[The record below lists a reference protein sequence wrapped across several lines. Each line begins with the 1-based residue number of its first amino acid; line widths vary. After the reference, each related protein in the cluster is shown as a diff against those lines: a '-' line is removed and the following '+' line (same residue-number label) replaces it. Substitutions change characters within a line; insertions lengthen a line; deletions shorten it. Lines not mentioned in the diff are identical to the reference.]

1 MPTIRPIIA
10 MVLMA
15 SHAMAAD
22 NPDKLKVGR
31 QPDGSVVVPTNQ
43 ILTPAGT
50 QVEFPGRPVDL
61 IIADNGNAVVIKNMR
76 DLTVVDLPS
85 GRIRQVLP
93 AGTPGRKGGGFSAVG
108 LAAIGDRIFVSD
120 TASGIRVAKWN
131 PEKLLTWEGDG
142 FELKT
147 PEAKGGRRS
156 SGAAY
161 PTGLAATTDGKL
173 WVCSNRG
180 NEAQLIDPSTGKA
193 EAVVPV
199 GVAPYMPLV
208 VGAKVY
214 VSNWGGDRPSENA
227 PFSTSGTPVKVDP
240 VTTVANTGT
249 VSVLAKSGDA
259 WKVAKS
265 IAVGLHPSGMALSPD
280 GRFAYVAN
288 ANSDTVSVIDT
299 SSDAVVETIS
309 AKPESRLPFGSGSNA
324 VAVSPD
330 GSTLFIANGTNNCV
344 AVVVLGNNSGGEHG
358 PITNRPS
365 AIGGLIPTG
374 WYPGAIRI
382 APTGNTLIVANV
394 KGVGSLASKRDPDKG
409 RNSHDHLGSVSLIP
423 IPKPTNLKDLTAR
436 VATNNRLAKSLSGLE
451 KPRAGIAPR
460 PLPER
465 HGEPSLIEHVIYVI
479 KENRTYDQVFGDMKQ
494 GNGDPRL
501 CIFGEEITPNHH
513 KLAREFVLLDN
524 FYCSGIL
531 SADGHQWVAEAYVTD
546 YLEKQFGGF
555 TRSYPYEGDDPLAY
569 AASGFLWDNALA
581 RKKTIFNMGEYC
593 QSKFAPGLTWLDSY
607 EDTLKGTGKV
617 KVTVKPTVKA
627 LEPFTHPGYPGFPCT
642 APDIY
647 RAKLFARQMAAWEKA
662 GAMPNL
668 VYVFLPC
675 DHTEGTRPGSPTPR
689 AMVADNDL
697 ALGQVVE
704 AVSRSRFWPK
714 ACIVCTEDDPQAG
727 FDHVDGHRTV
737 GFCIS
742 PYSRGKGVDSN
753 GYNQTGMVK
762 TIELLLGLP
771 PMNQMD
777 LAATPM
783 VGCFHDKPD
792 FTHYKAVPNRVP
804 LDEMNPDMNR
814 LRGSALKWAQRS
826 VAMDFTKEDHAD
838 EDTLNRIL
846 WFAQRGESPYP
857 GDGPGRLPSPVSD

>member
-1 MPTIRPIIA
+1 MP
-10 MVLMA
+10 
-15 SHAMAAD
+15 SHPHRLACLCFFLAGLSNSAAELL
-22 NPDKLKVGR
+22 DKLKVGR
-31 QPDGSVVVPTNQ
+31 QTDGSVVVPTNQ
-43 ILTPAGT
+43 VITPAGIH
-50 QVEFPGRPVDL
+50 VEFPGRPVDL
-61 IIADNGNAVVIKNMR
+61 LVADGGKAVVVKNMR
-76 DLTVVDLPS
+76 DLTVLDLPS
-85 GRIRQVLP
+85 GKVRQVLP
-93 AGTPGRKGGGFSAVG
+93 LGAPGRPSGGFSAVG
-108 LAAIGDRIFVSD
+108 LAAIGDKVFATD
-120 TASGIRVAKWN
+120 TASGIRIAKWTA
-131 PEKLLTWEGDG
+131 ESKLAWEN
-142 FELKT
+142 EPLQLKA
-147 PEAKGGRRS
+147 PEATGGRRS
-156 SGAAY
+156 AGAAY
-161 PTGLAATTDGKL
+161 PTGLATTPEGKL

-180 NEAQLIDPSTGKA
+180 NEAQLLDPATGKA
-193 EAVVPV
+193 EAILPV

-208 VGAKVY
+208 VGSKVY
-214 VSNWGGDRPSENA
+214 VSNWGGDRPVGKA
-227 PFSTSGTPVKVDP
+227 PFTTSGTPVKVDP
-240 VTTVANTGT
+240 VTTVANSGS
-249 VSVLAKSGDA
+249 VSVIAKSGDA
-259 WKVAKS
+259 WKVEKS
-265 IAVGLHPSGMALSPD
+265 IPVGLHPCGMASAPGGKFL
-280 GRFAYVAN
+280 YVAN

-299 SSDAVVETIS
+299 STDSVVETIV

-330 GSTLFIANGTNNCV
+330 GTTLFVANGTNNCV
-344 AVVVLGNNSGGEHG
+344 AVVLLGNRSGGEHG
-358 PITNRPS
+358 PIANRPS
-365 AIGGLIPTG
+365 FIIGLIPTG
-374 WYPGAIRI
+374 WYPGAI
-382 APTGNTLIVANV
+382 TLPPGGKHLIIANV
-394 KGVGSLASKRDPDKG
+394 KGVGSLATKRDPDKG
-409 RNSHDHLGSVSLIP
+409 RNSHDHMGSVSIIP
-423 IPKPTNLKDLTAR
+423 VPDAEQLKTFTTR
-436 VATNNRLAKSLSGLE
+436 VAANNRLARSLAGLE
-451 KPRAGIAPR
+451 KPRPGITAK

-465 HGEPSLIEHVIYVI
+465 HGEPSPIEHVIYVI
-479 KENRTYDQVFGDMKQ
+479 KENRTYDQVFGDMKE
-494 GNGDPRL
+494 GNGDPKL
-501 CIFGEEITPNHH
+501 CIFGEEVTPNHH

-593 QSKFAPGLTWLDSY
+593 QSKFAPGLTWKDSY

-617 KVTVKPTVKA
+617 KVQVKPTVKA

-647 RAKLFARQMAAWEKA
+647 RAKLFANQMAEWEKA

-704 AVSRSRFWPK
+704 AVSKSKFWPK
-714 ACIVCTEDDPQAG
+714 ACIVSTEDDPQAG

-742 PYSRGKGVDSN
+742 PYTRGKGVDSN
-753 GYNQTGMVK
+753 CYNQTGMVK
-762 TIELLLGLP
+762 TIELILGLP

-783 VGCFHDKPD
+783 LGCFHEKPD
-792 FTHYKAVPNRVP
+792 FTPYTAVKNRIP
-804 LDEMNPDMNR
+804 LDEMNPAMNR
-814 LRGSALKWAQRS
+814 LQGSALKWARKS
-826 VAMDFTKEDHAD
+826 VALDFTKEDHAD

-846 WFAQRGESPYP
+846 WFSQRGDAPFP
-857 GDGPGRLPSPVSD
+857 GD

>member
-1 MPTIRPIIA
+1 MLILLIPC
-10 MVLMA
+10 A
-15 SHAMAAD
+15 SWAD
-22 NPDKLKVGR
+22 EHLDKLKVGR

-43 ILTPAGT
+43 LLTPTGI

-61 IIADNGNAVVIKNMR
+61 ILEENGKTIIAKNMR
-76 DLTVVDLPS
+76 DLTVIDMAS
-85 GRIRQVLP
+85 GQVRQVLP
-93 AGTPGRKGGGFSAVG
+93 AAGAGRRGGGFSAVG
-108 LAAIGDRIFVSD
+108 LASIGNKVFVSD
-120 TASGIRVAKWN
+120 TASGIRVAKWTADG
-131 PEKLLTWEGDG
+131 KLAWDEQVI
-142 FELKT
+142 EIKAA
-147 PEAKGGRRS
+147 EAGESRRS
-156 SGAAY
+156 GGAVY
-161 PTGLAATTDGKL
+161 PTGIASTAEGKL
-173 WVCSNRG
+173 WVCSNRA
-180 NEAQLIDPSTGKA
+180 NEVHLFNPSTGKP
-193 EAVVPV
+193 EATVAV

-208 VGAKVY
+208 VGSKVY
-214 VSNWGGDRPSENA
+214 VSNWGGDRPNGHT
-227 PFSTSGTPVKVDP
+227 PFTTSGSPVNVDP
-240 VTTVANTGT
+240 VTTVAISGS
-249 VSVLAKSGDA
+249 VSVLEKFAGT
-259 WKVAKS
+259 WKVKKS
-265 IAVGLHPSGMALSPD
+265 ITVGLHPCGMALSSD
-280 GRFAYVAN
+280 GNFAYVAN

-299 SSDAVVETIS
+299 NSDSVVETIDT
-309 AKPESRLPFGSGSNA
+309 KPESRLPFGSGSNA

-330 GSTLFIANGTNNCV
+330 GSTLFVANGTNNCV
-344 AVVVLGNNSGGEHG
+344 VVIALGNFSGGPLG
-358 PITNRPS
+358 PIAKRPS
-365 AIGGLIPTG
+365 FITGMIPTG
-374 WYPGAIRI
+374 WYPGAI
-382 APTGNTLIVANV
+382 TLAEGGKKLVVANV
-394 KGVGSLASKRDPDKG
+394 KGVGSLASRREPEKG
-409 RNSHDHLGSVSLIP
+409 KNSHDHMGSVSLIP
-423 IPKPTNLKDLTAR
+423 LPKPTDLKDLTAK

-494 GNGDPRL
+494 GNGDPKL

-513 KLAREFVLLDN
+513 KLARDFVLLDN
-524 FYCSGIL
+524 YYCSGVL

-581 RKKTIFNMGEYC
+581 RKKAIFNMGEYC
-593 QSKFAPGLTWLDSY
+593 QSKFVPGLTWRDSY

-647 RAKLFARQMAAWEKA
+647 RAKLFREQMATWEKA

-704 AVSRSRFWPK
+704 AVSNSRFWPK

-742 PYSRGKGVDSN
+742 PYTRGKGVDSN
-753 GYNQTGMVK
+753 CYNQTGMVK

-771 PMNQMD
+771 PMNQID

-792 FTHYKAVPNRVP
+792 FRPYTAVQNRIP
-804 LDEMNPDMNR
+804 LDEMNPEMNR
-814 LRGSALKWAQRS
+814 LRGSALKWAQKS
-826 VAMDFTKEDHAD
+826 VTLDFSKEDQAD

-846 WFAQRGESPYP
+846 WFAQRGDSLYP
-857 GDGPGRLPSPVSD
+857 GDR